1 MSKLIESSEYLYARV
16 QSMHA
21 VEAQM
26 REFLLDMQSPQA
38 YGASVPPQIRLRAH
52 DLRQMMDRVDG

>member
-1 MSKLIESSEYLYARV
+1 MSKLIESSEYLYFRV

-26 REFLLDMQSPQA
+26 REFLMDLQSPQA
-38 YGASVPPQIRLRAH
+38 YGSSVPNEIRLRAY
-52 DLRQMMDRVDG
+52 DLLRMLDRADA

>member
-1 MSKLIESSEYLYARV
+1 MSKLIESSEYLFARV

-38 YGASVPPQIRLRAH
+38 YGASVPPEIRLASR
-52 DLRQMMDRVDG
+52 